1 MDEMIGNNNL
11 DSPELDKEIFITEHF
26 WELPIDEKASYYA
39 ATQSIYLAVQKDYG
53 DDRTKKHGNNN
64 NFRGKAGQ

>member
-1 MDEMIGNNNL
+1 MQDCWPVGNW
-11 DSPELDKEIFITEHF
+11 TGHWG
-26 WELPIDEKASYYA
+26 WELPMEEKAAYYV

-53 DDRTKKHGNNN
+53 DDRTKKHGDNN